1 MIYLNNAATTK
12 DKPKEVFEAVQRFLL
27 GNNVSP
33 GRGAD
38 RLSVEADSILTGTRA
53 SLAKLFNAED
63 PKQIVFTL
71 NCSDALNTAINGVL
85 KPGDHVLIT
94 SIEHNSVVRPLR
106 FLEKQGVEVEIVSV
120 DLKTYA
126 ADPMEIVKRF
136 KKNTKLV
143 AMLHASNVIG
153 AIQQIEEIGSLAKK
167 KGILFLVD
175 AAQTTGIYD
184 IDVRRMNIDLLAFA
198 GHKGLMGP
206 QGTGGLYIK
215 TGTDIKPFRYGGTG
229 SQSELETQPEIMPDK
244 FETGTPNTPGIAGL
258 KASVEFILR
267 KGTDKIK
274 KHSEELTN
282 IVLDELKRL
291 ERVKVYGPL
300 DSKRQASVISFNIA
314 GMEPKIVGDILEK
327 KFGIIV
333 RTGLHCSPLCHKTIG
348 TFPKGTVRISM
359 GYYNTVS
366 DVKAAVQAVKEI
378 ALDNTRD

>member
-12 DKPKEVFEAVQRFLL
+12 DKPKEVLEAVQVFIS

-38 RLSVEADSILTGTRA
+38 RLSVEADSILTETRT

-71 NCSDALNTAINGVL
+71 NCSDAINTAIKGVL
-85 KPGDHVLIT
+85 KPGDHVLIS
-94 SIEHNSVVRPLR
+94 SIEHNSIVRPLR
-106 FLEKQGVEVEIVSV
+106 FLEKQGIEVEVVPV
-120 DLKTYA
+120 DSKTYDI
-126 ADPMEIVKRF
+126 DPRALSKRF

-153 AIQQIEEIGSLAKK
+153 ALQPIEEIGSLTSKN
-167 KGILFLVD
+167 GILFLVD
-175 AAQTTGIYD
+175 AAQTAGIYD
-184 IDVRRMNIDLLAFA
+184 IDVQKMNIDLLAFA

-215 TGTDIKPFRYGGTG
+215 PGTDIEAFRHGGTG

-258 KASVEFILR
+258 KESVDFILKEGVQKIR
-267 KGTDKIK
+267 KHAEGLTGVLLDGLKNLEKVKI
-274 KHSEELTN
+274 
-282 IVLDELKRL
+282 
-291 ERVKVYGPL
+291 YGPL
-300 DSKRQASVISFNIA
+300 DAKKQSAVVSFNID

-327 KFGIIV
+327 KFGIVV
-333 RTGLHCSPLCHKTIG
+333 RTGLHCAPFCHKVVG
-348 TFPKGTVRISM
+348 TFPKGTVRISA

-366 DVKAAVQAVKEI
+366 DVKAVIQAVKET
-378 ALDNTRD
+378 ALDNARA